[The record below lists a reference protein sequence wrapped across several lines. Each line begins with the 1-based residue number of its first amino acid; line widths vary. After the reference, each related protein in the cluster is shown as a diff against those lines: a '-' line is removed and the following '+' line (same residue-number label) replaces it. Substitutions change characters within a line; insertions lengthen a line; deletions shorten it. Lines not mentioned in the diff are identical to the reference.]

1 MDIVIGAEALLCV
14 TEPVFG
20 VGQSLSLQT
29 AITKYEFRVKLEK
42 VKMLSVIS

>member
-1 MDIVIGAEALLCV
+1 MGIVIGGGVFLSMAEPAL
-14 TEPVFG
+14 G
-20 VGQSLSLQT
+20 AGQSLSVQT